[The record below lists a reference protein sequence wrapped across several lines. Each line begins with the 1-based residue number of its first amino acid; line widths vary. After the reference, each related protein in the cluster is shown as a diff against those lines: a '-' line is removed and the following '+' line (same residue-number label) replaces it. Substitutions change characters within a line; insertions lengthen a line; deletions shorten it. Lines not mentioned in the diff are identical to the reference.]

1 MHALR
6 PRPSADGLSAGTIA
20 DIARDGEGFEN
31 RLAAFRDAE
40 QRATEAEAKA
50 RERIAAAEA
59 AEARSRS
66 GLQDL
71 ADKAAELDERERRI
85 AERERHLDRVDAG
98 SKERSA
104 AVGEREN
111 RVAAAEADLAR
122 LRVEAVKAVKALL
135 S

>member
-1 MHALR
+1 MRAQK

-40 QRATEAEAKA
+40 QKATEAEAKA

-71 ADKAAELDERERRI
+71 ADKTAALDAREAAI
-85 AERERHLDRVDAG
+85 AERERHITRLDEG
-98 SKERSA
+98 SKARAA
-104 AVGEREN
+104 AVTEREN
-111 RVAAAEADLAR
+111 RAATTEADLAR